1 MKLRELYSSYLLMVG
16 LLFLFL
22 GVGNWI
28 AGATQLTRYE
38 KMVRSEA
45 ATGLEDGYRNFQEL
59 DPQKNEGVLRRINED
74 REKYNAIRLK
84 LDFYYVV
91 ITGGRLFFFVGLLL
105 SCIATIRAIRH
116 DTFTKVQKLSRP
128 PPM

>member
-16 LLFLFL
+16 LLFLLL
-22 GVGNWI
+22 GIGNWI
-28 AGATQLTRYE
+28 AGVTQIARYE

-45 ATGLEDGYRNFQEL
+45 VTGLEDSYRNFQEL
-59 DPQKNEGVLRRINED
+59 DRQKNEGVLRRINED

-91 ITGGRLFFFVGLLL
+91 LTGGRLFFFAGLLL
-105 SCIATIRAIRH
+105 SFISTIRAIRH
-116 DTFTKVQKLSRP
+116 DTFTKVQKLSRQSSI
-128 PPM
+128 